1 MYFNFKRMT
10 SSSDWRAL
18 LLIGLFVCFLFVR
31 YRRRRRELEHNNN
44 HQTHTAQ
51 GVNVSTN
58 QHHHVR
64 RRIHQR
70 VQGLLH
76 DAGRSSAFLLRY
88 PGNDEDADT
97 AWAAWVELELQRRL
111 QNDPLTLD
119 RCRHALFRLQS
130 PAVTAAEPS
139 PTDAL
144 LHREQ
149 SFLLPTSPVRKP
161 AFSSSRRTRSKN
173 RRCTTAS
180 LK

>member
-1 MYFNFKRMT
+1 MT

-31 YRRRRRELEHNNN
+31 YRRRRWERERNHNHIAAQQELEN
-44 HQTHTAQ
+44 
-51 GVNVSTN
+51 
-58 QHHHVR
+58 HHVR
-64 RRIHQR
+64 RDVIRRR
-70 VQGLLH
+70 VQALLR
-76 DAGRSSAFLLRY
+76 DAGRSSAFLLHY
-88 PGNDEDADT
+88 PGNDEDTDDT
-97 AWAAWVELELQRRL
+97 AWAAWVELELQRRM

-130 PAVTAAEPS
+130 PAVAAEEPS

-149 SFLLPTSPVRKP
+149 SFLLPSNPARKR
-161 AFSSSRRTRSKN
+161 ASSTSRRTRSKN